1 MIPMRRIWER
11 VGSVDIG
18 RLVPPTA
25 AQSAIAEAEA
35 AVARDEN
42 RRDAVRKL
50 YVLYALAGDM
60 EQANRTAERW
70 SNKEPLDPDALTAR
84 ADLAARGGDRDLAIR
99 ILGSVVDVRPSDVK
113 AQTRLARLHR
123 WAGRA
128 AQGCRHT
135 MAIAQLRASE
145 ASLLADAVRCGRQTG
160 MSRFAEDMLAASDA
174 KTRAAADLL
183 LAKSDTTREEL
194 SGDLRVEATWSGL
207 ADVDLALIDPDGN
220 RISWLGA
227 PTRAVI
233 SARDVNSTSS
243 EGLALRGGKPGVYVV
258 EVVRGTPGGRVQG
271 ELTLTVAG
279 TRRAVP
285 FVLDDSRATV
295 ALAKINMH
303 SRLVP
308 F

>member
-1 MIPMRRIWER
+1 M
-11 VGSVDIG
+11 
-18 RLVPPTA
+18 
-25 AQSAIAEAEA
+25 
-35 AVARDEN
+35 ARDEN
-42 RRDAVRKL
+42 RREAVKKL

-84 ADLAARGGDRDLAIR
+84 ADLAARGGDRELAIR

-135 MAIAQLRASE
+135 LAIAQLRASD
-145 ASLLADAVRCGRQTG
+145 ASLLAEAVRCGRQTG
-160 MSRFAEDMLAASDA
+160 ASRIADDMLLASDA
-174 KTRAAADLL
+174 NTRKAADLL
-183 LAKSDTTREEL
+183 LAKADVSRDEL
-194 SGDLRVEATWSGL
+194 SGDLRVEATWSGQQDL
-207 ADVDLALIDPDGN
+207 DVALIDPDGN

-233 SARDVNSTSS
+233 SARDVTSTTRES
-243 EGLALRGGKPGVYVV
+243 LALRGGKPGVYVV
-258 EVVRGTPGGRVQG
+258 EIVRGVPGGRVQG
-271 ELTLTVAG
+271 ELTLNIAG
-279 TRRAVP
+279 TRRTVP
-285 FVLDDSRATV
+285 FVLDANRATV
-295 ALAKINMH
+295 ALAKINMQ